1 MLENVLANIS
11 LFSAL
16 PRASISHLA
25 YHTYTHIYEKDTIIT
40 REGDVSDVLYV
51 ILSGNVKVFLENQQ
65 GECITLRELHR
76 GDYFGE
82 LSLLDDSSH
91 SASVITLNKTMLA
104 IIDKAEFIR
113 CLHDSPEI
121 AINLCIELS
130 RRMRTITENVK
141 DLTIRENEF
150 RNIAVGL

>member
-16 PRASISHLA
+16 PQSSISQLA

-40 REGDVSDVLYV
+40 HEGDVSDVLYV
-51 ILSGNVKVFLENQQ
+51 ILSGSVKIFLENRQ
-65 GECITLRELHR
+65 GEFITLRVLHR

-82 LSLLDDSSH
+82 LSLLDESSR

-113 CLHDSPEI
+113 CLRNTPEI

-130 RRMRTITENVK
+130 RRMRSMTENVK
-141 DLTIRENEF
+141 DLNFSEDEF